1 MLFEKGK
8 IFRQMQVF
16 GSASREDLEIDSI
29 LQQTRVFDQ
38 FEELVLT
45 VCLLANLLQ
54 VLSESRFA
62 LLAKNCP
69 QELNERFTEED

>member
-1 MLFEKGK
+1 MK
-8 IFRQMQVF
+8 
-16 GSASREDLEIDSI
+16 AYSREDLEIDSI

-45 VCLLANLLQ
+45 VRLLANLLQ
-54 VLSESRFA
+54 VLSESRLA